1 MRSTPRRSSFCRRR
15 IRCSAKASAATATR
29 CEGARHETFGS
40 GRHGPLLLLALG
52 GCSVLLPSQ
61 YTQISP
67 HSTAQTAHT
76 DSDIP
81 LVSDYNELKRAILQ
95 FAEDGISHGVIRTTN
110 YTGDVEADLSRAAY
124 SVAREDPVGAY
135 TIDFLTHDCS
145 LIVSYYEITIDITFR
160 DMAEDPRTLEYVT
173 NQKEVETLLRGAMDE
188 YRDHVTWY
196 AVSSHIYTYESL
208 DPPDLRGGA
217 AALYGC
223 AGAPRGELSRGG
235 AQPHRRADAH
245 VAGGCRIAQR
255 MEKAVEES
263 LQAASVY
270 VRYRDT
276 EWGKGRAALYVPDG
290 AFHLHR
296 AGDGHAALFRALR
309 GSDHKP
315 ERRDCVEAAL
325 RPDRHRLPDRRR
337 AATTA
342 RSMRGNIVTL
352 DGLRYH
358 VDLLRDLLADGSLHL
373 RYDEEMIGYSWD
385 AAQYPA
391 CPKPEPEIPAETQPE
406 ESTDDTSLEET
417 TPDAPPAD
425 DAPDAETPA
434 ADAEQDEKLRAI
446 WHTGLDFSEFSAII
460 TPAFEMRV

>member
-1 MRSTPRRSSFCRRR
+1 MKRL
-15 IRCSAKASAATATR
+15 ALAVMA
-29 CEGARHETFGS
+29 
-40 GRHGPLLLLALG
+40 LLLLALG

-67 HSTAQTAHT
+67 HSTAQTARA

-81 LVSDYNELKRAILQ
+81 LVSDYNELKHAILQ
-95 FAEDGISHGVIRTTN
+95 FAEDGVTHGVIRTTN

-173 NQKEVETLLRGAMDE
+173 NQKEVETLLREAMDE

-196 AVSSHIYTYESL
+196 AVSSHVYPYESL
-208 DPPDLRGGA
+208 IRQLCEAEPLHYMAVPELRAANYPDEGRS
-217 AALYGC
+217 
-223 AGAPRGELSRGG
+223 RIVELTLTW
-235 AQPHRRADAH
+235 PADA
-245 VAGGCRIAQR
+245 ATLQR

-276 EWGKGRAALYVPDG
+276 EWEKAGLLYTYLMERFTYTERETATPLYSALCEG
-290 AFHLHR
+290 LIT
-296 AGDGHAALFRALR
+296 
-309 GSDHKP
+309 SQS
-315 ERRDCVEAAL
+315 
-325 RPDRHRLPDRRR
+325 
-337 AATTA
+337 AATA
-342 RSMRGNIVTL
+342 WKLLCDQIGIDCQIVEGSRDGEEYAWNIVTL

-358 VDLLRDLLADGSLHL
+358 ADLLRDLLADGSLHL

-406 ESTDDTSLEET
+406 ESTDDTSPEET

-425 DAPDAETPA
+425 DAPDAEMPA
-434 ADAEQDEKLRAI
+434 ADAEQDEKIARDLAHR
-446 WHTGLDFSEFSAII
+446 S
-460 TPAFEMRV
+460 